1 MAHSTAVGPDTPK
14 AAPNGTDAASRAIVV
29 GYDGSDQA
37 KAALEVAIG
46 LARCGAFGQIVIACG
61 QERPAGWFGYT
72 YRGPA
77 VGQEQFWE
85 DLETQIVKDLEEAA
99 ATVRAAGINAATVCT
114 REHPVDTLLTVARET
129 GAGLIVVG
137 AKGTSAMRDAVMG
150 STTMRL
156 LHHAK
161 IPVLVVPEAV

>member
-1 MAHSTAVGPDTPK
+1 MAHSTVEGPDTPK
-14 AAPNGTDAASRAIVV
+14 AATNGTGGASRAIVV
-29 GYDGSDQA
+29 GHDGSDQA
-37 KAALEVAIG
+37 KAALEIAID
-46 LARCGAFGQIVIACG
+46 LARSGAFGRIVIACG
-61 QERPAGWFGYT
+61 QERPPGWFGYT

-77 VGQEQFWE
+77 VGQDQFWD
-85 DLETQIVKDLEEAA
+85 DLETQILSDLEEAA
-99 ATVRAAGINAATVCT
+99 ATVRAAGIDAVTVCT

-137 AKGTSAMRDAVMG
+137 AKGTSAVRDAVMG

-161 IPVLVVPEAV
+161 IPVLVVPEAE

>member
-1 MAHSTAVGPDTPK
+1 MAHSTAGGPKTSREVAGDGG
-14 AAPNGTDAASRAIVV
+14 AVSRAIVV

-37 KAALEVAIG
+37 KAALEAAID

-61 QERPAGWFGYT
+61 QERPPGWFGYT

-85 DLETQIVKDLEEAA
+85 DLEKQIVADLEEAA
-99 ATVRAAGINAATVCT
+99 VTVRAAGINAATVCT

-137 AKGTSAMRDAVMG
+137 AKGTSAVRDAVMG

-156 LHHAK
+156 LHHAR
-161 IPVLVVPEAV
+161 IPVLVVPEVV